1 MSKYEDPKEK
11 KKGTYLITGWRARI
25 FFMWGKR
32 KKKEGQQLVLF
43 YYFYLKCK
51 CLWVFINYRN
61 FLTSII
67 SSNNCHLLNSIN

>member
-11 KKGTYLITGWRARI
+11 KRYLFNNTVESQDI
-25 FFMWGKR
+25 FYVGK
-32 KKKEGQQLVLF
+32 KEKKEGQQLVLF

-67 SSNNCHLLNSIN
+67 SSNNCHLLSSIN